1 MDKKCRWLAPF
12 LIVALFAV
20 ACTST
25 AEKQKKQAAAYRE
38 LAEAYFI
45 ERQYTRALQEL
56 LKAEKLRPEDA
67 LIQNGLGLVY
77 MMKDKYDLSEKH
89 FKHAIKLQPDYAE
102 AINNLATVLLSQ
114 AKWDEAIIYL
124 ADLSQNLVYT
134 TPQYPLL
141 NLGWAYFNKKDFAQ
155 AEKYYKLALK
165 HYDDGFPK
173 DMTYIKALGG
183 LGRTYTAT
191 GKFAEALGSFG
202 KAVKWAPGVPDTYY
216 YMGRAYEKAGLPK
229 DAKMAYLKAIDVA
242 PDSEIA
248 NKAARAA
255 LKLQ

>member
-1 MDKKCRWLAPF
+1 MHKNCRWFTLF
-12 LIVALFAV
+12 LVIAFGVV
-20 ACTST
+20 ACTSKE
-25 AEKQKKQAAAYRE
+25 EKHKKQAAAYRE
-38 LAEAYFI
+38 LAEAYFL
-45 ERQYTRALQEL
+45 ERQYSRALQEL

-77 MMKDKYDLSEKH
+77 MMKGKYDLSETH
-89 FKHAIKLQPDYAE
+89 FKKAIKLQSDYAE
-102 AINNLATVLLSQ
+102 AINNLATVLLRQ
-114 AKWDEAIIYL
+114 EKWDEAIIYL

-141 NLGWAYFNKKDFAQ
+141 NLGWAYFNKKEYAQ
-155 AEKYYKLALK
+155 AEKYYKLTLK

-202 KAVKWAPGVPDTYY
+202 KAIKWAPTVPDTYY
-216 YMGRAYEKAGLPK
+216 YMGRTYQRCQDGLSQG
-229 DAKMAYLKAIDVA
+229 Y
-242 PDSEIA
+242 
-248 NKAARAA
+248 
-255 LKLQ
+255 